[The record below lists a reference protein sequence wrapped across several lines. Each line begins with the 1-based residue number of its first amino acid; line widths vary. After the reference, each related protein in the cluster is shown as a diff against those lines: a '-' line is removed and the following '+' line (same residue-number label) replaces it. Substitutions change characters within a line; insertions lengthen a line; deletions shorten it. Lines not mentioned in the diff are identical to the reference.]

1 MIRDKQP
8 QTVLVGFKLLVDVS
22 QEELVQVAQAALIKN
37 RCDFV
42 LANDLMNVHETEH
55 EGLLINETGIVQEAC
70 SKQGIG
76 SMIVK
81 MLKRNGENNNENYFI
96 RRLWQHFCI

>member
-1 MIRDKQP
+1 
-8 QTVLVGFKLLVDVS
+8 
-22 QEELVQVAQAALIKN
+22 
-37 RCDFV
+37 
-42 LANDLMNVHETEH
+42 MNVHETEH
-55 EGLLINETGIVQEAC
+55 KGLLINETGIVQEAY